1 MCCRK
6 NWLLAAGLGLAFLC
20 FAGSA
25 FSAEKIKVLLV
36 GGRGHDWNDFHAVI
50 APVLEKTGDF
60 EVTLTTKLDDLKAES
75 INKYNVVLFYG
86 SGGDFADKAQ
96 EEGLEAFVKNG
107 GGMAGVHATDAFKKS
122 DVYWKL
128 MGGQFTTHGGGKF
141 MLRIEDNKHPV
152 TAPMKDFEIQD
163 ETYQNKVHPD
173 AKLHSL
179 GKIDRGNEQHSMVW
193 VQEYGKGRIF
203 STTLGHGK
211 EAFVNPSFQQLVV
224 RGFYWA
230 AGREPKD
237 PAK

>member
-1 MCCRK
+1 MSSRK
-6 NWLLAAGLGLAFLC
+6 NWLVAALLGLAFLC
-20 FAGSA
+20 STGTA

-36 GGRGHDWNDFHAVI
+36 GGRGHDWSTFNTVI
-50 APVLEKTGDF
+50 SPVLEKTGDF
-60 EVTLTTKLDDLKAES
+60 EVTLTSKLDDLKPDS
-75 INKYNVVLFYG
+75 IGKYNVVLFYG
-86 SGGDFADKAQ
+86 SGGDFTDKAQ

-141 MLRIEDNKHPV
+141 MLRIEDSKHPV

-163 ETYQNKVHPD
+163 ETYQNKNHPE

-179 GKIDRGNEQHSMVW
+179 GKIDRGNEQQSMVW

-203 STTLGHGK
+203 STTLGHDK
-211 EAFVNPSFQQLVV
+211 AAFVNASFQQLVV
-224 RGFYWA
+224 RGLYWA
-230 AGREPKD
+230 AGREPKN
-237 PAK
+237 P